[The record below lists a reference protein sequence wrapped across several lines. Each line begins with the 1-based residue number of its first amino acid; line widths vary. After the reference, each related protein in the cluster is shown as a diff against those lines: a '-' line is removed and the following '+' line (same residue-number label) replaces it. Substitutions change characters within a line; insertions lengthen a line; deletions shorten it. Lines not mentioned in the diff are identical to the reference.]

1 MVYTICTRGGRR
13 SRRQWQ
19 LSRGPRRAWRPGR
32 VRRHA
37 DWPSSRAPAWPLQGR
52 SATRDPPVLSGTR
65 FSGGTAPGTCTR
77 VARGVAEQLNEL
89 ATFVGWAGPT
99 HGRIGYVPLDTSP
112 DALRVQIQVQ
122 RQMGGSR
129 RFRLACEMS
138 RTMRQMARSR
148 ITSRCPGLDERG
160 ILDEMMRELYGFR
173 RDA

>member
-1 MVYTICTRGGRR
+1 MVALTRAAVI
-13 SRRQWQ
+13 
-19 LSRGPRRAWRPGR
+19 PY
-32 VRRHA
+32 
-37 DWPSSRAPAWPLQGR
+37 
-52 SATRDPPVLSGTR
+52 
-65 FSGGTAPGTCTR
+65 
-77 VARGVAEQLNEL
+77 
-89 ATFVGWAGPT
+89 TFVEWTGPT

-138 RTMRQMARSR
+138 QTMRQMARSR
-148 ITSRCPGLDERG
+148 IASRCPGLDERG